1 MHGKG
6 PNDILKASVKRS
18 VDMAISKEKLQVQ
31 YNVQLFWLSQ
41 SSTINSFDINTCES
55 DVRVMSENTLPVP

>member
-31 YNVQLFWLSQ
+31 YNVQHFWLSQ